1 MVSDSD
7 ADISNIVYL
16 AKLQDEGE
24 LPAFTEEAIASEF
37 AARHEHEL
45 RYVADWGHWLFY
57 NDKRW
62 ERERTKCAMRAARKL
77 CREAA
82 TDNDKPAVASHKT
95 VMAVVNLATCDERL
109 VAVTEQWDAD
119 PWALNTPEGVVDLRT
134 GIIAPHQ
141 AEDYFT
147 KISAVSPDPEC
158 PTPLWLA
165 FLKRV
170 TGDDPELIAFLQRM
184 TGYSLT
190 GTTREHALFFH
201 HGIGANGKSTFF
213 NVLSGILGDYHRTA
227 PIETFI
233 ASHNERHPTDLA
245 GLMGARLVSA
255 IETEEGRRW
264 DESKLKALT
273 GGDPVSARFMRQ
285 DFFEYMPQFKLIIA
299 GNDKP
304 ALRTVTVDEAI
315 RRRLYLIP
323 WAVVIPPAERDKT
336 LGEKLRK
343 EWPGIL
349 AWAVQGCLQWQEIG
363 LAPPP
368 AVTNATNAYMEAE
381 DALGTWI
388 GEYCMHDPNGWELT
402 KTLFAGWKAWCEKS
416 GEWIGT
422 MKRFSQNL
430 ELRGPSY
437 GIHYQRDRRGSGFRG
452 VRLVGDAPNYA
463 A

>member
-1 MVSDSD
+1 MAEPDPD
-7 ADISNIVYL
+7 MSNIIRL

-24 LPAFTEEAIASEF
+24 LPAFAEEAIALEF
-37 AARHEHEL
+37 ADRHEHEL

-57 NDKRW
+57 DGKRW
-62 ERERTKCAMRAARKL
+62 ERERTKCAMRSARKL

-82 TDNDKPAVASHKT
+82 TEANKPAVASHKT

-109 VAVTEQWDAD
+109 VAITKQWDAN
-119 PWALNTPEGVVDLRT
+119 PWALNTPDGVVDLRT
-134 GIIAPHQ
+134 GTIASHQ

-147 KISAVSPDPEC
+147 KIAAVSPNPEC
-158 PTPLWLA
+158 PTPLWQA

-190 GTTREHALFFH
+190 GMTREHALFFH

-273 GGDPVSARFMRQ
+273 GGDAVSARFMRQ
-285 DFFEYMPQFKLIIA
+285 DFFEYLPQFKLIIA
-299 GNDKP
+299 GNHKP
-304 ALRTVTVDEAI
+304 ALRTVDEAI
-315 RRRLYLIP
+315 RRRLHLIP
-323 WAVVIPPAERDKT
+323 WNVVIPPAERDKKLGGNCGRNGREYWLGRYKVVYNGSGTDWRPHPPSPTPPT
-336 LGEKLRK
+336 LTWKPRMR
-343 EWPGIL
+343 L
-349 AWAVQGCLQWQEIG
+349 ARGSVSIARAIPMGGNKPKPYSPAGKHGARNQVNG
-363 LAPPP
+363 LAP
-368 AVTNATNAYMEAE
+368 
-381 DALGTWI
+381 
-388 GEYCMHDPNGWELT
+388 
-402 KTLFAGWKAWCEKS
+402 
-416 GEWIGT
+416 
-422 MKRFSQNL
+422 
-430 ELRGPSY
+430 
-437 GIHYQRDRRGSGFRG
+437 
-452 VRLVGDAPNYA
+452 
-463 A
+463 